1 MSSIPVKAMTVQ
13 RARQLLDSGDVS
25 AVELTEAFLDRI
37 DAIDPLVQAF
47 VTVTGARARRQ
58 ALEADERISHGNADA
73 LTGIPMQLKDNMATK
88 GVRTTCSSRMLA
100 NFVPPYDATVTRKLF
115 DRGAVLVGK
124 GNLDEFAMGSS
135 TENSAFFP
143 THNPWNIERVPG
155 GSSGGPAAAVA
166 SGECVYALGSDTGGS
181 IRQPASFCGVVGL
194 KPTYGLVSRYGL
206 VAFASSLDQ
215 IGPITKNVGDAAI
228 VLNAIAGPD
237 PRDATSIDSHVPDY
251 TRSLT
256 GSIEG
261 LRVGIPKEYFVDGVD
276 PGVEASIRTAI
287 ETMEGMGAIVAETSL
302 PSTSYA
308 MAVYYI
314 VAPSEA
320 SANLARYDGV
330 KYGYSVDSRLRG
342 NDDVGRG
349 NDMMGRGYDAMG
361 RGYDDGVCGNDAM
374 GRGYDDAVCGN
385 DVMGRGYDAMGRGY
399 DAMGRGYD
407 AMGSGY
413 DDGVG
418 MTTWDALE
426 RTRQDGFG
434 AEVKRRIMLGTYALS
449 AGYYDAWYKK
459 ALQVRTLIRREF
471 DAAFQNFDVL
481 VSPTSP
487 TVAFPLGEKT
497 EDPYTMYLND
507 VFTQP
512 ANIAGIPA
520 ISVPAGMCDGLP
532 VGLQFMASH
541 FQEAKILRAAYAYEQ
556 ATEWHMLRPEI

>member
-1 MSSIPVKAMTVQ
+1 MPSIEVEAMTVQ
-13 RARQLLDSGDVS
+13 RARQLLDAGEVS

-37 DAIDPLVQAF
+37 DAIDPVLKAF
-47 VTVTGARARRQ
+47 VTVTPERARTQ
-58 ALEADERISHGNADA
+58 ARKADERIAAGDARA

-100 NFVPPYDATVTRKLF
+100 DFVPPYDAAVTRKLY
-115 DRGAVLVGK
+115 DQGAVLLGK

-143 THNPWNIERVPG
+143 TRNPWDTARVPG

-166 SGECVYALGSDTGGS
+166 AGECVYALGSDTGGS

-215 IGPITKNVGDAAI
+215 IGPITRNVSDAAI
-228 VLNAIAGPD
+228 VLNAIAGHD
-237 PRDATSIDSHVPDY
+237 PRDSTSIDSPPHDY

-256 GSIEG
+256 GSIDG
-261 LRVGIPKEYFVDGVD
+261 LRIGIPKEYFVAGVD
-276 PGVEASIRTAI
+276 PGVEAAVRTGV
-287 ETMEGMGAIVAETSL
+287 ETMESLGAIVSETSL
-302 PSTSYA
+302 PSTPYA

-342 NDDVGRG
+342 NDV
-349 NDMMGRGYDAMG
+349 
-361 RGYDDGVCGNDAM
+361 GVCGNDGGA
-374 GRGYDDAVCGN
+374 GAGGN
-385 DVMGRGYDAMGRGY
+385 DAAAGRNDGAAGGNDAGAGGNDIGAGGNDAGARGN
-399 DAMGRGYD
+399 
-407 AMGSGY
+407 
-413 DDGVG
+413 DGAG

-426 RTRQDGFG
+426 KTRQAGFG

-471 DAAFQNFDVL
+471 DAAFEDFDVL

-487 TVAFPLGEKT
+487 TTAFPFGEKT

-520 ISVPAGMCDGLP
+520 ISVPAGMCGGLP

-541 FQEAKILRAAYAYEQ
+541 FQEAQLLRAAYAYEQ
-556 ATEWHMLRPEI
+556 ATEWRTLRPEL